1 MTDILYFMID
11 ALCVLIL
18 SLIYLL
24 EINKKNEDKTRIAY
38 NQLSLMVICV
48 LISDSLPD
56 FAEGRSG
63 ILSVLISHVFTFLCD
78 VFSCI
83 VAWLWFRYT
92 MMWVSDNRKTS
103 VKRTILE
110 FIPAGICISGILV
123 NLRYPFLYSFDKNN
137 IYHREPFFFLIFL
150 IAVFYLSSSFIYS
163 LVYFIKKTI
172 NHEERRDNMFITLML
187 IPPVIGCILQAC
199 FYGIPFI
206 WPSVSLSMIALYLK
220 LQLRKEEEE
229 RLTIEK
235 MKWEAKQKD
244 ISIMLSQIQPHF
256 LYNALATIKGLI
268 LIDPENACEA
278 IDNFSC
284 FLHGNMDSLGSSSLI
299 PFEKEIEHTKQYLSL
314 EHMRYGS
321 RLTIVYNFQST
332 DFSLPPLTLQ
342 PIVENAV
349 RYGAAKREKG
359 GLVTISS
366 EKKEIFFV
374 VTVTDNGPG
383 FDPELPKPDGR
394 THVGI
399 HNVGERIKKQCGGTL
414 VITSTPGKGTIAVIK
429 IPAKGA

>member
-1 MTDILYFMID
+1 MTNILYFMID
-11 ALCVLIL
+11 AQCVLIL
-18 SLIYLL
+18 TLIYFL
-24 EINKKNEDKTRIAY
+24 ETDRQNEDKTRSAY

-48 LISDSLPD
+48 LISDSLPG

-63 ILSVLISHVFTFLCD
+63 ILYMLISHVFTFLCD
-78 VFSCI
+78 AFSCI

-92 MMWVSDNRKTS
+92 MMWVSDDRKTS
-103 VKRTILE
+103 VKRSILE
-110 FIPAGICISGILV
+110 FIPAGIGISGILV
-123 NLRYPFLYSFDKNN
+123 NLRYPFLYFFDDKNT
-137 IYHREPFFFLIFL
+137 YHREPFFFLIFL
-150 IAVFYLSSSFIYS
+150 IAVFYLLSSFIYS
-163 LVYFIKKTI
+163 LVFYIKQTA
-172 NHEERRDNMFITLML
+172 NNEERQKNRFITLML
-187 IPPVIGCILQAC
+187 IPPVIGCILQAH

-206 WPSVSLSMIALYLK
+206 WPGVTLSMIALYLK
-220 LQLRKEEEE
+220 LQLRKEEQE

-235 MKWEAKQKD
+235 MGWEAKQKD

-256 LYNALATIKGLI
+256 LYNALATIKGLV

-278 IDNFSC
+278 IDNFSW
-284 FLHGNMDSLGSSSLI
+284 FLHGNMNSLGSSGLI

-314 EHMRYGS
+314 EHMRFGS
-321 RLTIVYNFQST
+321 RLNIVYNFQST
-332 DFSLPPLTLQ
+332 AFSLPPLTLQ

-349 RYGAAKREKG
+349 RYGATKREEG

-366 EKKEIFFV
+366 EYKDKFFV

-399 HNVGERIKKQCGGTL
+399 HNVAERIKKQCGGTL
-414 VITSTPGKGTIAVIK
+414 VITSTPGKGTIAVIR
-429 IPAKGA
+429 IPSEGA